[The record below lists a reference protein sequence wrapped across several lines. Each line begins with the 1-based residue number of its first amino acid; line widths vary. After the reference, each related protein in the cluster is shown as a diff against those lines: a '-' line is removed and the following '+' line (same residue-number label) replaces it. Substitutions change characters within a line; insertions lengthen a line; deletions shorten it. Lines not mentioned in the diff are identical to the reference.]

1 MPRRRKHAQ
10 YSASG
15 CKICGDG
22 NVGRGI
28 AQHVKGAH
36 GVDYNAY
43 QACYGSG
50 KVLVNRLEESGT
62 TDGGKKRVVIHV
74 LVRRLTVPV

>member
-1 MPRRRKHAQ
+1 MLS
-10 YSASG
+10 YSTSG

-36 GVDYNAY
+36 GVEYDAY
-43 QACYGSG
+43 QTCYASG

-62 TDGGKKRVVIHV
+62 IDGGKKKVVIHV
-74 LVRRLTVPV
+74 LVRRLTVPA

>member
-1 MPRRRKHAQ
+1 MPRRCKHAQ

-28 AQHVKGAH
+28 AQHVKAQGI
-36 GVDYNAY
+36 DYNAF
-43 QACYGSG
+43 QVCSGSG
-50 KVLVNRLEESGT
+50 KVLVDRLEESGT
-62 TDGGKKRVVIHV
+62 TDGGKKPVVIHV
-74 LVRRLTVPV
+74 PVRRLTVPV